1 MAFIGTTQLT
11 RQTSL
16 QTALFKDWIVQAKW
30 RNFWG
35 SGEHF
40 DWWTFPIDANSDQ
53 HGDRYNVTPAIDE
66 AFEYAD
72 FTGQVLSAV
81 DSDDGTHISFELPT
95 EIPVHDVEVLIE
107 DEGKALEI
115 EVPSCTIDG
124 VQTLVELLWGPN
136 ALLAVRFND
145 QHMNFDNKRIIA
157 LDAPK
162 SWHFPI
168 HYLM

>member
-1 MAFIGTTQLT
+1 MTTY
-11 RQTSL
+11 
-16 QTALFKDWIVQAKW
+16 TATTVDLFWRESSRKDLEATTEQ
-30 RNFWG
+30 
-35 SGEHF
+35 E
-40 DWWTFPIDANSDQ
+40 
-53 HGDRYNVTPAIDE
+53 AIDE

-107 DEGKALEI
+107 DEGKALET

-136 ALLAVRFND
+136 ALLAVRFNN

>member
-1 MAFIGTTQLT
+1 MTTY
-11 RQTSL
+11 
-16 QTALFKDWIVQAKW
+16 TATTVDLFWRESSRKDLEATTEQ
-30 RNFWG
+30 
-35 SGEHF
+35 E
-40 DWWTFPIDANSDQ
+40 
-53 HGDRYNVTPAIDE
+53 AINE
-66 AFEYAD
+66 AFEFAD

-124 VQTLVELLWGPN
+124 VQMLVELLWGPN
-136 ALLAVRFND
+136 ALLAVRFNN

>member
-1 MAFIGTTQLT
+1 MTTY
-11 RQTSL
+11 
-16 QTALFKDWIVQAKW
+16 TATTVDLFWRESSRKDLEATTEQ
-30 RNFWG
+30 
-35 SGEHF
+35 E
-40 DWWTFPIDANSDQ
+40 
-53 HGDRYNVTPAIDE
+53 AIDE
-66 AFEYAD
+66 AFKYAD

-107 DEGKALEI
+107 DNGKALEI

-136 ALLAVRFND
+136 ALLAVRFNN

>member
-1 MAFIGTTQLT
+1 MTTY
-11 RQTSL
+11 
-16 QTALFKDWIVQAKW
+16 TATTIDLFWRESSRKDLEATTEQ
-30 RNFWG
+30 
-35 SGEHF
+35 E
-40 DWWTFPIDANSDQ
+40 
-53 HGDRYNVTPAIDE
+53 AIDE

-107 DEGKALEI
+107 DKGKALEI

-136 ALLAVRFND
+136 ALLAVRFNN

>member
-1 MAFIGTTQLT
+1 MTTY
-11 RQTSL
+11 
-16 QTALFKDWIVQAKW
+16 TATTVDLFWRESSRKDLKSSTEQ
-30 RNFWG
+30 
-35 SGEHF
+35 E
-40 DWWTFPIDANSDQ
+40 
-53 HGDRYNVTPAIDE
+53 AIDE

-72 FTGQVLSAV
+72 FTGQVLSAI
-81 DSDDGTHISFELPT
+81 DSDDGTHISFEIPT

-136 ALLAVRFND
+136 ALLAVRFNN

>member
-1 MAFIGTTQLT
+1 MATYTATTVD
-11 RQTSL
+11 
-16 QTALFKDWIVQAKW
+16 LFWRESSRKDLEATTEQ
-30 RNFWG
+30 
-35 SGEHF
+35 E
-40 DWWTFPIDANSDQ
+40 
-53 HGDRYNVTPAIDE
+53 AIDE

-107 DEGKALEI
+107 DNGKAIEI

-136 ALLAVRFND
+136 ALLAVRFNN

-168 HYLM
+168 HYLLEDLEAND

>member
-1 MAFIGTTQLT
+1 MTTY
-11 RQTSL
+11 
-16 QTALFKDWIVQAKW
+16 TATTVDLFW
-30 RNFWG
+30 RE
-35 SGEHF
+35 SSRKELEA
-40 DWWTFPIDANSDQ
+40 TTEQ
-53 HGDRYNVTPAIDE
+53 EAINE

-136 ALLAVRFND
+136 ALLAVRFNN

>member
-1 MAFIGTTQLT
+1 MTTY
-11 RQTSL
+11 
-16 QTALFKDWIVQAKW
+16 TATTVDLFWRESSRKDLEATTEQ
-30 RNFWG
+30 
-35 SGEHF
+35 E
-40 DWWTFPIDANSDQ
+40 
-53 HGDRYNVTPAIDE
+53 AINE
-66 AFEYAD
+66 AFEFAD

-107 DEGKALEI
+107 DKGKALEI

-124 VQTLVELLWGPN
+124 VQTLVELLWGPD
-136 ALLAVRFND
+136 ALLAVRFNN

>member
-1 MAFIGTTQLT
+1 MTTY
-11 RQTSL
+11 
-16 QTALFKDWIVQAKW
+16 TATTVDLFWRESSRKDLEATTEQ
-30 RNFWG
+30 
-35 SGEHF
+35 E
-40 DWWTFPIDANSDQ
+40 
-53 HGDRYNVTPAIDE
+53 AIDE

-107 DEGKALEI
+107 GEGKALEI

-136 ALLAVRFND
+136 ALLAVKFAHKR
-145 QHMNFDNKRIIA
+145 MNFDNRRITAI
-157 LDAPK
+157 DAPK

>member
-1 MAFIGTTQLT
+1 MTTY
-11 RQTSL
+11 
-16 QTALFKDWIVQAKW
+16 TATTVDLFWRESSRKDLEATTEQ
-30 RNFWG
+30 
-35 SGEHF
+35 E
-40 DWWTFPIDANSDQ
+40 
-53 HGDRYNVTPAIDE
+53 AIDE

-136 ALLAVRFND
+136 ALLAVRFNN
-145 QHMNFDNKRIIA
+145 QHMNFDNRRIIA

>member
-1 MAFIGTTQLT
+1 MTTY
-11 RQTSL
+11 
-16 QTALFKDWIVQAKW
+16 TATTVDLFWRESSRKDLEATTEQ
-30 RNFWG
+30 
-35 SGEHF
+35 E
-40 DWWTFPIDANSDQ
+40 
-53 HGDRYNVTPAIDE
+53 AIDE

-72 FTGQVLSAV
+72 FTGQVLSAI

>member
-1 MAFIGTTQLT
+1 MTTY
-11 RQTSL
+11 
-16 QTALFKDWIVQAKW
+16 TATTIDLFWRESSRKDLEATTEQ
-30 RNFWG
+30 
-35 SGEHF
+35 E
-40 DWWTFPIDANSDQ
+40 
-53 HGDRYNVTPAIDE
+53 AIDE

-72 FTGQVLSAV
+72 FTGQVLSAI
-81 DSDDGTHISFELPT
+81 DSDDGTHISFEIPT
-95 EIPVHDVEVLIE
+95 EIPVHDVEVLID
-107 DEGKALEI
+107 DEGKALET

>member
-1 MAFIGTTQLT
+1 MTTY
-11 RQTSL
+11 
-16 QTALFKDWIVQAKW
+16 TATTVDLFW
-30 RNFWG
+30 RE
-35 SGEHF
+35 SSRKELEA
-40 DWWTFPIDANSDQ
+40 TTEQ
-53 HGDRYNVTPAIDE
+53 EAIDE

-72 FTGQVLSAV
+72 FTGQVLSAI
-81 DSDDGTHISFELPT
+81 DSDDGTHISFEIPT

-136 ALLAVRFND
+136 ALLAVRFNN

>member
-1 MAFIGTTQLT
+1 MATYTATTVD
-11 RQTSL
+11 
-16 QTALFKDWIVQAKW
+16 LFWRESSRKDLEATTEQ
-30 RNFWG
+30 
-35 SGEHF
+35 E
-40 DWWTFPIDANSDQ
+40 
-53 HGDRYNVTPAIDE
+53 AIDE

-107 DEGKALEI
+107 DNGKAIEI

-136 ALLAVRFND
+136 ALLAVRFNN

>member
-1 MAFIGTTQLT
+1 MTTY
-11 RQTSL
+11 
-16 QTALFKDWIVQAKW
+16 TATTVDLFW
-30 RNFWG
+30 RE
-35 SGEHF
+35 SSRKELEA
-40 DWWTFPIDANSDQ
+40 TTEQ
-53 HGDRYNVTPAIDE
+53 EAIDE

-72 FTGQVLSAV
+72 FTGQVLSAI

-136 ALLAVRFND
+136 ALLAVRFNN

>member
-1 MAFIGTTQLT
+1 MTTY
-11 RQTSL
+11 
-16 QTALFKDWIVQAKW
+16 TATTVDLFWRESSHKDLEATTEQ
-30 RNFWG
+30 
-35 SGEHF
+35 E
-40 DWWTFPIDANSDQ
+40 
-53 HGDRYNVTPAIDE
+53 AIDE

-107 DEGKALEI
+107 DKGKALEI

-136 ALLAVRFND
+136 ALLAVRFNN

>member
-1 MAFIGTTQLT
+1 MTTYNATTLD
-11 RQTSL
+11 
-16 QTALFKDWIVQAKW
+16 LFWRESSRKDLEATTEQ
-30 RNFWG
+30 
-35 SGEHF
+35 E
-40 DWWTFPIDANSDQ
+40 
-53 HGDRYNVTPAIDE
+53 AIDE

-72 FTGQVLSAV
+72 FTGQVLSAI

>member
-1 MAFIGTTQLT
+1 MTTY
-11 RQTSL
+11 
-16 QTALFKDWIVQAKW
+16 TATTVDLFWRELSRKDLEATTEQ
-30 RNFWG
+30 
-35 SGEHF
+35 E
-40 DWWTFPIDANSDQ
+40 
-53 HGDRYNVTPAIDE
+53 AINE
-66 AFEYAD
+66 AFKFAD

-95 EIPVHDVEVLIE
+95 EIPVRDVEVLIE

-136 ALLAVRFND
+136 ALLAVRFNN

>member
-1 MAFIGTTQLT
+1 MTTY
-11 RQTSL
+11 
-16 QTALFKDWIVQAKW
+16 TATTVDLFWRESSRKDLEATTEQ
-30 RNFWG
+30 
-35 SGEHF
+35 E
-40 DWWTFPIDANSDQ
+40 
-53 HGDRYNVTPAIDE
+53 AIDE

-107 DEGKALEI
+107 DNGKAIEI

-124 VQTLVELLWGPN
+124 VQTLVELLWGTN
-136 ALLAVRFND
+136 ALLAVRFNN

>member
-1 MAFIGTTQLT
+1 MTTY
-11 RQTSL
+11 
-16 QTALFKDWIVQAKW
+16 TATTVDLFWRESSRKDLEATTEQ
-30 RNFWG
+30 
-35 SGEHF
+35 E
-40 DWWTFPIDANSDQ
+40 
-53 HGDRYNVTPAIDE
+53 AINE
-66 AFEYAD
+66 AFEFAD

-107 DEGKALEI
+107 DNGKALET

-136 ALLAVRFND
+136 ALLAVRFNN

>member
-1 MAFIGTTQLT
+1 MTTY
-11 RQTSL
+11 
-16 QTALFKDWIVQAKW
+16 TAKSIDLFW
-30 RNFWG
+30 RE
-35 SGEHF
+35 STLCDISATTE
-40 DWWTFPIDANSDQ
+40 Q
-53 HGDRYNVTPAIDE
+53 EAIDE

-136 ALLAVRFND
+136 ALLAVRFNN

>member
-1 MAFIGTTQLT
+1 MTTY
-11 RQTSL
+11 
-16 QTALFKDWIVQAKW
+16 TATTVDLFWRESSRKDLEATTEQ
-30 RNFWG
+30 
-35 SGEHF
+35 E
-40 DWWTFPIDANSDQ
+40 
-53 HGDRYNVTPAIDE
+53 AIDE

-81 DSDDGTHISFELPT
+81 DSDDGTHISFELPN
-95 EIPVHDVEVLIE
+95 EIPVYDVEVLIE
-107 DEGKALEI
+107 DEGKAIEI

-136 ALLAVRFND
+136 ALLAVRFNN

>member
-1 MAFIGTTQLT
+1 MTTY
-11 RQTSL
+11 
-16 QTALFKDWIVQAKW
+16 TATTVDLFWRESSRKDLEATTEQ
-30 RNFWG
+30 
-35 SGEHF
+35 E
-40 DWWTFPIDANSDQ
+40 
-53 HGDRYNVTPAIDE
+53 AIDE
-66 AFEYAD
+66 AFKYAD

-107 DEGKALEI
+107 DNGKAIEI

>member
-1 MAFIGTTQLT
+1 MTTY
-11 RQTSL
+11 
-16 QTALFKDWIVQAKW
+16 TATTVDLFWRESSRKDLEATTEQ
-30 RNFWG
+30 
-35 SGEHF
+35 E
-40 DWWTFPIDANSDQ
+40 
-53 HGDRYNVTPAIDE
+53 AIDE
-66 AFEYAD
+66 AFEYAE

-136 ALLAVRFND
+136 ALLAVRFNN

>member
-1 MAFIGTTQLT
+1 MTTY
-11 RQTSL
+11 
-16 QTALFKDWIVQAKW
+16 TATTVDLFWRESSRKDLEATTEQ
-30 RNFWG
+30 
-35 SGEHF
+35 E
-40 DWWTFPIDANSDQ
+40 
-53 HGDRYNVTPAIDE
+53 AIDE

-107 DEGKALEI
+107 DEGKAIEI

-136 ALLAVRFND
+136 ALLAVRFNN

>member
-1 MAFIGTTQLT
+1 MTTY
-11 RQTSL
+11 
-16 QTALFKDWIVQAKW
+16 TATTVDLFWRESSRKDLEATTEQ
-30 RNFWG
+30 
-35 SGEHF
+35 E
-40 DWWTFPIDANSDQ
+40 
-53 HGDRYNVTPAIDE
+53 AINE
-66 AFEYAD
+66 AFEFAD

-107 DEGKALEI
+107 DEGKAIEI

>member
-1 MAFIGTTQLT
+1 MTTY
-11 RQTSL
+11 
-16 QTALFKDWIVQAKW
+16 TATTVDLFWRESSRKDLEATTEQ
-30 RNFWG
+30 
-35 SGEHF
+35 E
-40 DWWTFPIDANSDQ
+40 
-53 HGDRYNVTPAIDE
+53 AIDE

-81 DSDDGTHISFELPT
+81 DSDDGTHISFEIPT

-136 ALLAVRFND
+136 ALLAVRFNN

>member
-1 MAFIGTTQLT
+1 MTTY
-11 RQTSL
+11 
-16 QTALFKDWIVQAKW
+16 TATTVDLFWRESSRKDLEATTEQ
-30 RNFWG
+30 
-35 SGEHF
+35 E
-40 DWWTFPIDANSDQ
+40 
-53 HGDRYNVTPAIDE
+53 AIDE

-136 ALLAVRFND
+136 ALLAVRFNN

>member
-1 MAFIGTTQLT
+1 MTTY
-11 RQTSL
+11 
-16 QTALFKDWIVQAKW
+16 TATTVDLFW
-30 RNFWG
+30 RE
-35 SGEHF
+35 SSRKELEA
-40 DWWTFPIDANSDQ
+40 TTEQ
-53 HGDRYNVTPAIDE
+53 EAIDE

-81 DSDDGTHISFELPT
+81 DSDDGTHISFELPN
-95 EIPVHDVEVLIE
+95 EIPVYDVEVLIE
-107 DEGKALEI
+107 DEGKAIEI

-136 ALLAVRFND
+136 ALLAVRFNN

>member
-1 MAFIGTTQLT
+1 MTTY
-11 RQTSL
+11 
-16 QTALFKDWIVQAKW
+16 TATTVDLFWRESSRKDLESTTEQ
-30 RNFWG
+30 
-35 SGEHF
+35 E
-40 DWWTFPIDANSDQ
+40 
-53 HGDRYNVTPAIDE
+53 AIDE

-95 EIPVHDVEVLIE
+95 EIPVYDVEVLIE

-136 ALLAVRFND
+136 ALLAVRFNN

>member
-1 MAFIGTTQLT
+1 MTTY
-11 RQTSL
+11 
-16 QTALFKDWIVQAKW
+16 TATTVDLFWRESSRKDLEATTEQ
-30 RNFWG
+30 
-35 SGEHF
+35 E
-40 DWWTFPIDANSDQ
+40 
-53 HGDRYNVTPAIDE
+53 AIDE

-107 DEGKALEI
+107 DNGKALEI

-136 ALLAVRFND
+136 ALLAVRFNN

-168 HYLM
+168 HYLLEDLEAND

>member
-1 MAFIGTTQLT
+1 MTTY
-11 RQTSL
+11 
-16 QTALFKDWIVQAKW
+16 TATTVDLFWRESSRKDLEATTEQ
-30 RNFWG
+30 
-35 SGEHF
+35 E
-40 DWWTFPIDANSDQ
+40 
-53 HGDRYNVTPAIDE
+53 AIDE

-107 DEGKALEI
+107 DNGKAIEI

-136 ALLAVRFND
+136 ALLAVRFNN